1 MSLKQDYAEFKEIVK
16 FFARDARSP
25 LRKWW
30 KPFTCVSTFLAGS
43 AAAAL
48 SAPFVLMGLV
58 HPFFFFFCATVAT
71 GASIVIVLKSTFDYR
86 KTLRNKP
93 FHPGFSA
100 AGDAARQNRNL
111 GAKREYNKKT
121 GKGVGKDISHFT
133 DVPPLPP
140 FRM

>member
-48 SAPFVLMGLV
+48 SAPFVLIPVGRFGDSANPCGHLV
-58 HPFFFFFCATVAT
+58 
-71 GASIVIVLKSTFDYR
+71 
-86 KTLRNKP
+86 
-93 FHPGFSA
+93 
-100 AGDAARQNRNL
+100 
-111 GAKREYNKKT
+111 
-121 GKGVGKDISHFT
+121 
-133 DVPPLPP
+133 
-140 FRM
+140 